1 MRSKYFRKLKQ
12 NEIVEQSID
21 QGVERTISVRFI
33 NSHSEACY
41 SYKEGLV
48 DVSLG
53 DIVLVHTRY
62 GPALGQVEAIEEGYS
77 SIAGQAVIDVM
88 SDASPYLQKLKD
100 EKRSKHIRSEIKAR
114 MKVLDEAA
122 NLSLYADLD
131 PGIATLA
138 EEALQLEQAQ
148 STYEEMTQGRFTH
161 DV

>member
-1 MRSKYFRKLKQ
+1 MRSKYFHKLKPD
-12 NEIVEQSID
+12 EIVEQSID
-21 QGVERTISVRFI
+21 RVERTISVRFI
-33 NSHSEACY
+33 NSYSESCY

-48 DVSLG
+48 DVTLG

-62 GPALGQVEAIEEGYS
+62 GPALGQVEAIEAGYS
-77 SIAGQAVIDVM
+77 NIAGQAVIDVM

-131 PGIATLA
+131 PGIALLA
-138 EEALQLEQAQ
+138 EESLQLEQAQ
-148 STYEEMTQGRFTH
+148 STYEEMKKERFTH